1 MFGSSVQPPCISYQP
16 QKTFMYK
23 GLIFQN
29 FQHFI
34 EMKGGEG
41 TKYILFKTR
50 LSLGTHWLM
59 RDKEGIEAALLQPH
73 HLAAKEQRTGCSNSE
88 ELGDIL

>member
-23 GLIFQN
+23 GLIVQN

-34 EMKGGEG
+34 EMKGEREQ
-41 TKYILFKTR
+41 KIFSNSKLFKTR

-59 RDKEGIEAALLQPH
+59 RDKEGIEAALFQPH
-73 HLAAKEQRTGCSNSE
+73 HPAAKEQRTGCS
-88 ELGDIL
+88 